1 MASSS
6 EHREPG
12 AGGNP
17 RASGHRAVPH
27 GGAHHGERHN
37 SHRIGWLR
45 AVVLGAND
53 GTISVA
59 SLVAGI
65 AASGAPRPQ
74 LLLTALAA
82 TAAGAASMAAGEF
95 VSVQSQADTEQ
106 ADLARERRE
115 LAIDPAGELAEL
127 AQIYR
132 NRGLDHDTAQR
143 VAEQLT
149 RHDALSAHARDELGL
164 SDTLRARPLQAALA
178 SALSFSLGALVP
190 IAAIVVSPEGKVGG
204 ATSLAALITLALLG
218 GLAARAGGAAPLRG
232 TLRML
237 LWGALA
243 LLITAL
249 VGKVV
254 GTAI

>member
-1 MASSS
+1 MASSTPPQAGAHGTLTLS
-6 EHREPG
+6 GRRPG
-12 AGGNP
+12 
-17 RASGHRAVPH
+17 
-27 GGAHHGERHN
+27 HHGERHN

-65 AASGAPRPQ
+65 AASGAPRTQ
-74 LLLTALAA
+74 ILLTALAA
-82 TAAGAASMAAGEF
+82 TAAGAASMAAGEY
-95 VSVQSQADTEQ
+95 VSVQSQADTER

-115 LAIDPAGELAEL
+115 LASDPAGELAEL
-127 AQIYR
+127 AEIYR
-132 NRGLDHDTAQR
+132 NRGLDPDTALQ

-178 SALSFSLGALVP
+178 SALSFSLGALIP
-190 IAAIVVSPEGKVGG
+190 IAAVLLSPSGRVGMG
-204 ATSLAALITLALLG
+204 TATAALLSLALLG
-218 GLAARAGGAAPLRG
+218 AMAARAGGASPLRG
-232 TLRML
+232 ALRML
-237 LWGALA
+237 IWGTVA

-249 VGKVV
+249 VGRLV
-254 GTAI
+254 GTAV